1 MGTVHSGAV
10 QTAQRDELPKREGKS
25 RSKPCLITGFRA
37 RRHPAQRGLW
47 ADGWAGARLKEYGV
61 NLRSPINDG
70 LNCMSALRE
79 PCAGIT
85 ARDEYTGLNAAG
97 CAVTVLTWMGCGEQG
112 FGGAAMG
119 QTVGGPDNRLHR
131 GAARCINKIGDRDT
145 QRKKTRRE
153 ELFLGF

>member
-1 MGTVHSGAV
+1 
-10 QTAQRDELPKREGKS
+10 
-25 RSKPCLITGFRA
+25 
-37 RRHPAQRGLW
+37 
-47 ADGWAGARLKEYGV
+47 
-61 NLRSPINDG
+61 
-70 LNCMSALRE
+70 MSALRE

-85 ARDEYTGLNAAG
+85 ARDECTGLNAAG

-119 QTVGGPDNRLHR
+119 QSVGGPDNRLHR

-145 QRKKTRRE
+145 QRKQTRRE